1 MTIKIKLTDRP
12 VVKTTNPELYVNHT
26 YHMKRATKY
35 TYNYS
40 VVDDYIVQNWSKST
54 AKRMAGDLNE
64 YQQRIEYR
72 IQVLKTV
79 GLLGRKNNMERGKLV
94 KRHKVLM
101 SEVIKLEIEMRTKG
115 VA

>member
-1 MTIKIKLTDRP
+1 MTITIKLTDRP
-12 VVKTTNPELYVNHT
+12 VVKTTNPELYVEHT

-40 VVDDYIVQNWSKST
+40 VVDDYIVQNWRKST

-72 IQVLKTV
+72 IQVLKSV
-79 GLLGRKNNMERGKLV
+79 GLLGSKNNMERGKLV
-94 KRHKVLM
+94 KEYKVLM
-101 SEVIKLEIEMRTKG
+101 TQAKAIKLKLE
-115 VA
+115 A

>member
-1 MTIKIKLTDRP
+1 MTITIKLTDRP
-12 VVKTTNPELYVNHT
+12 VVKTTNPELYVEHT

-40 VVDDYIVQNWSKST
+40 VVDDYIVQNWRKST

-72 IQVLKTV
+72 IQVLKIV
-79 GLLGRKNNMERGKLV
+79 GLLGRKNNIDRGKLV
-94 KRHKVLM
+94 KRHKVL
-101 SEVIKLEIEMRTKG
+101 IKQVKAIEKQLAG
-115 VA
+115 

>member
-1 MTIKIKLTDRP
+1 MHMTITIKLTDRP
-12 VVKTTNPELYVNHT
+12 VVKTTNPELYVEHT

-40 VVDDYIVQNWSKST
+40 VVDDYIVQNWRKST

-72 IQVLKTV
+72 IQVLKSV
-79 GLLGRKNNMERGKLV
+79 GLLGSKNNMERGKLV
-94 KRHKVLM
+94 KEYKVLM
-101 SEVIKLEIEMRTKG
+101 TQAKAIKLKLE
-115 VA
+115 A

>member
-1 MTIKIKLTDRP
+1 MTKTNTATTRP

-26 YHMKRATKY
+26 YHMKRAIKY

-40 VVDDYIVQNWSKST
+40 VVDDYIVQNWRTST
-54 AKRMAGDLNE
+54 AKRMASDLNE

-72 IQVLKTV
+72 IQVLKSV

-101 SEVIKLEIEMRTKG
+101 WEMNKLEIEMRIKG

>member
-26 YHMKRATKY
+26 YHMKRAIKY

-40 VVDDYIVQNWSKST
+40 VVDDYIVQNWRKST

-72 IQVLKTV
+72 IQVLKSV
-79 GLLGRKNNMERGKLV
+79 GLLGRKNNTERGKLV
-94 KRHKVLM
+94 KEYKVLM
-101 SEVIKLEIEMRTKG
+101 TQVKAIKKKLE
-115 VA
+115 A